1 MQNEPGGQCK
11 GSKAR
16 PIHFLR
22 GFFLNV
28 TEEAVSKILSKTTPS
43 RETNGCDR
51 RNWTPMHQAQLWQ
64 TLTHQNRIDFDPD
77 SFTKSRC
84 HALQVTGERD
94 WDLASSWLVPWQWW
108 QIPKNSQL
116 YEHLLAISCNIYLLA
131 PTPFAWTRA
140 DDHKHQGL
148 IWLVIAQ
155 VHTPFKRQVRFL
167 LTTSQVQTWALV
179 TCRSLRS
186 TSAQIAPAF
195 PMASQTV
202 C

>member
-116 YEHLLAISCNIYLLA
+116 YEHLFSNNNIMQYLSISSDPLCMNAGWRSQA
-131 PTPFAWTRA
+131 PGTDLTRHRPGTYTIQEAGEIPLDDLSGA
-140 DDHKHQGL
+140 DLG
-148 IWLVIAQ
+148 
-155 VHTPFKRQVRFL
+155 
-167 LTTSQVQTWALV
+167 
-179 TCRSLRS
+179 TCHMS
-186 TSAQIAPAF
+186 
-195 PMASQTV
+195 
-202 C
+202 